1 MDKILQ
7 KIKTVINEIILLS
20 IALIVVGVYL
30 IIEPMGAQIVI
41 CRIFGALFLVWGVLR
56 VITYFKTDKSVIF
69 ASFGLV
75 QGLTLIFLGL
85 FFIINPVEIAAFFG
99 IILSI
104 VVMINGVLM
113 IQYAIELKR
122 LNSPSWWLEILSGI
136 LMLIL
141 GVVALVNPFATS
153 ATLMVFI
160 GVILIYEGIVN
171 LVSVLR
177 ITSIAK
183 QVEYEVKDA
192 VNKVKDEFRP
202 N

>member
-1 MDKILQ
+1 
-7 KIKTVINEIILLS
+7 
-20 IALIVVGVYL
+20 
-30 IIEPMGAQIVI
+30 
-41 CRIFGALFLVWGVLR
+41 
-56 VITYFKTDKSVIF
+56 
-69 ASFGLV
+69 
-75 QGLTLIFLGL
+75 
-85 FFIINPVEIAAFFG
+85 
-99 IILSI
+99 
-104 VVMINGVLM
+104 
-113 IQYAIELKR
+113 
-122 LNSPSWWLEILSGI
+122 
-136 LMLIL
+136 MLIL

-177 ITSIAK
+177 ITAIAK